1 MNKPTAG
8 LGLTGS
14 FCTFSSLIKE
24 LPALCGQF
32 HIIPV
37 LSKAATIDTRFG
49 KAKELCQTA
58 EDICKNRG
66 IYTVAQAE
74 PLGPARPLD
83 YLIICPCTSNTMA
96 KLALGICD
104 TPVTMAAKAHLRRDG
119 KILICLASNDAMG
132 AGMKNLA
139 ALAVRKNYFFAPM
152 RQDDIKNKP
161 YSLVCDFSQVRD
173 AYRLMKEGKQ
183 LRPLFL

>member
-1 MNKPTAG
+1 MTGFAFC
-8 LGLTGS
+8 GS
-14 FCTFSSLIKE
+14 FCTHSRALDVLRALREDGEELLPIFSES
-24 LPALCGQF
+24 
-32 HIIPV
+32 V
-37 LSKAATIDTRFG
+37 YTTDTRFG

-58 EDICKNRG
+58 EEICKNRG

>member
-1 MNKPTAG
+1 MTGFAFC
-8 LGLTGS
+8 GS
-14 FCTFSSLIKE
+14 FCTHSHALDALRALREDGEELLPIFSES
-24 LPALCGQF
+24 
-32 HIIPV
+32 V
-37 LSKAATIDTRFG
+37 YTTDTRFG

-139 ALAVRKNYFFAPM
+139 ALAVRKNYYFAPM
-152 RQDDIKNKP
+152 RQDDIVKKP

>member
-1 MNKPTAG
+1 MIGYAFC
-8 LGLTGS
+8 GS
-14 FCTFSSLIKE
+14 FCTHSHALDVLRALKKDGEELLPIFSESVYK
-24 LPALCGQF
+24 
-32 HIIPV
+32 
-37 LSKAATIDTRFG
+37 TDTRFG
-49 KAKELCQTA
+49 KAKDLCQAA

-66 IYTVAQAE
+66 IYTIAQAE
-74 PLGPARPLD
+74 PLGPSRPLD
-83 YLIICPCTSNTMA
+83 YLIICPCTSNTLA

-139 ALAVRKNYFFAPM
+139 ALAVRKNYYFAPM
-152 RQDDIKNKP
+152 RQDDIVKKP
-161 YSLVCDFSQVRD
+161 YSLVCDFSQVRE